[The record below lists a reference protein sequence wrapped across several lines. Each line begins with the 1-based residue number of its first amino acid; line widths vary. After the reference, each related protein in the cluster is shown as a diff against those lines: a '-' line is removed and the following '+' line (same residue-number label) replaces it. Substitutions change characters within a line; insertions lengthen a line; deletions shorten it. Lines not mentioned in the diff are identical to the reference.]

1 MYFCKFLKKKI
12 TGCLRQPAISQR
24 ICYDDFY
31 TDELEHN
38 RRLCFISHV
47 HHTLTVIVFMTV
59 SLTAFLTHKK
69 KSWTRYVSNL
79 GILESR

>member
-1 MYFCKFLKKKI
+1 MFKKI
-12 TGCLRQPAISQR
+12 TDCLRQPVISQR

-47 HHTLTVIVFMTV
+47 HHTLTVIVMMTV
-59 SLTAFLTHKK
+59 SHKAFLTRNKK
-69 KSWTRYVSNL
+69 GWTRYVSNR